1 MKSFGSRSEEGGM
14 SVIRTSG
21 LRKTYRTGFWMRA
34 VEAVK
39 GVDLEVK
46 SGEIFGFI
54 GPNGAGKTT
63 TMKILTGLMLPT
75 AGQAWVHE
83 LPVSDPQSRA
93 RLGFLPEGTF
103 FHDYLTGREFLDF
116 HASLLGLPREL
127 RRERIPGLL
136 ARVGLAGAEDRQ
148 IRRYSKGM
156 RQRAGLA
163 QALIGDPDLVI
174 LDEPMSGLDP
184 LGRKDVRDVIL
195 SLRDE
200 GKTVFFSSHILED
213 AEVICDQVAI
223 ILNGRIAT
231 QGYLD
236 ELLGQEMV
244 GCELVVESISETLFG
259 DLQQRARRAIVQG
272 QRFLFEFGAEDEAEK
287 ALDQVRASGGR
298 IRSFAP
304 KRKSLEDLLLEG
316 MGKGDRR

>member
-1 MKSFGSRSEEGGM
+1 
-14 SVIRTSG
+14 
-21 LRKTYRTGFWMRA
+21 MRA

-39 GVDLEVK
+39 DVDLDVK
-46 SGEIFGFI
+46 RGEIFGFI

-63 TMKILTGLMLPT
+63 TIKILTGLVLPT
-75 AGQAWVHE
+75 SGEAWVND
-83 LPVSDPQSRA
+83 LPALDPRSRA

-116 HASLLGLPREL
+116 HGSLLGIPREV
-127 RRERIPGLL
+127 RRERIPKLL
-136 ARVGLAGAEDRQ
+136 ERVGLAGAADRQ

-223 ILNGRIAT
+223 ILSGRVAK

-236 ELLGQEMV
+236 ELLGQELV
-244 GCELVVESISETLFG
+244 GCELVVEAISEPLYTE
-259 DLQQRARRAIVQG
+259 LQRGARRAIVQG

-287 ALDQVRASGGR
+287 ALDLVRANGGR
-298 IRSFAP
+298 IRSLAP

-316 MGKGDRR
+316 MGQEGRR

>member
-1 MKSFGSRSEEGGM
+1 VSA
-14 SVIRTSG
+14 IRTRA
-21 LRKTYRTGFWMRA
+21 LRKVFRTGFWMRP
-34 VEAVK
+34 VDAVK
-39 GVDLEVK
+39 EVDLEVK
-46 SGEIFGFI
+46 AGEIFGFI

-63 TMKILTGLMLPT
+63 TIKVLTGLVMPT
-75 AGQAWVHE
+75 SGEAWVRD
-83 LPVSDPQSRA
+83 LPVSDPNSRA
-93 RLGFLPEGTF
+93 SLGFLPEGTF

-116 HASLLGLPREL
+116 HGALLGIPKEL
-127 RRERIPGLL
+127 RRERIPKLL
-136 ARVGLAGAEDRQ
+136 ARVGLTGAEDRQ

-163 QALIGDPDLVI
+163 QALIGEPDLVI

-184 LGRKDVRDVIL
+184 LGRKDIRDVIL

-223 ILNGRIAT
+223 ILSGRIVR

-236 ELLGQEMV
+236 ELLGQELV
-244 GCELVVESISETLFG
+244 GSELVVEGISEPLFAE
-259 DLQQRARRAIVQG
+259 LQQAARRAIVQG
-272 QRFLFEFGAEDEAEK
+272 TRFLFDFGDESAAEK
-287 ALDQVRASGGR
+287 ALDRVRASGGR
-298 IRSFAP
+298 IRSFVP

-316 MGKGDRR
+316 LHEEKAR

>member
-1 MKSFGSRSEEGGM
+1 M
-14 SVIRTSG
+14 IRTSA

-34 VEAVK
+34 VEAVR
-39 GVDLEVK
+39 GIDLSVA

-54 GPNGAGKTT
+54 GPNGSGKTT
-63 TMKILTGLMLPT
+63 TIKILTGLMMPT
-75 AGQAWVHE
+75 AGEAWLHG
-83 LPVSDPQSRA
+83 LPVTDPQSRA

-103 FHDYLTGREFLDF
+103 FHDYLSGREFLDF
-116 HASLLGLPREL
+116 HGALLGIPKAV
-127 RRERIPGLL
+127 RRERIPRLL
-136 ARVGLAGAEDRQ
+136 ARVGLSGAEDRQ

-163 QALIGDPDLVI
+163 QALVNDPDLVI

-184 LGRKDVRDVIL
+184 IGRKDVRDLIL

-223 ILNGRIAT
+223 ILNGKIVT

-236 ELLGQEMV
+236 QLLGQEMV
-244 GCELVVESISETLFG
+244 GAELVVEGIGEALHAELASA
-259 DLQQRARRAIVQG
+259 ARRAVVQG
-272 QRFLFEFGAEDEAEK
+272 SRFLFEFGDESAAEK
-287 ALDQVRASGGR
+287 ALDRVRATGGR
-298 IRSFAP
+298 VRSLVP
-304 KRKSLEDLLLEG
+304 KRRSLEDLLMEG
-316 MGKGDRR
+316 LRQEATR

>member
-1 MKSFGSRSEEGGM
+1 M
-14 SVIRTSG
+14 SAIRTRA
-21 LRKTYRTGFWMRA
+21 LRKTFLTGFWMRPVQA
-34 VEAVK
+34 VQ
-39 GVDLEVK
+39 GVDLDVK
-46 SGEIFGFI
+46 EGEIFGFI

-63 TMKILTGLMLPT
+63 TIKMLTGLVLPT
-75 AGQAWVHE
+75 GGEAWIDE
-83 LPVSDPQSRA
+83 IPVSDPNCRA

-103 FHDYLTGREFLDF
+103 FHDYLTGHEFLDF
-116 HASLLGLPREL
+116 HGALLGLPKLL
-127 RRERIPGLL
+127 RRERIPKLL
-136 ARVGLAGAEDRQ
+136 ERVGLAAAGDRQ

-156 RQRAGLA
+156 RQRVGLA
-163 QALIGDPDLVI
+163 QALISDPELVI

-223 ILNGRIAT
+223 ILSGKIVK

-236 ELLGQEMV
+236 ELLGQELV
-244 GCELVVESISETLFG
+244 GSELTVEGISEPLFAE
-259 DLQQRARRAIVQG
+259 LEQQARRAVVQG
-272 QRFLFEFGAEDEAEK
+272 NRFLLEFAGESDGEK
-287 ALDQVRASGGR
+287 ALDRVRQSGGR
-298 IRSFAP
+298 IRSFVP

-316 MGKGDRR
+316 MAQEKGR

>member
-1 MKSFGSRSEEGGM
+1 
-14 SVIRTSG
+14 VTAIRTRA
-21 LRKTYRTGFWMRA
+21 LHKTFRTGFWLRA

-63 TMKILTGLMLPT
+63 TIKMLTGLVVPT
-75 AGQAWVHE
+75 SGEAWLRDV
-83 LPVSDPQSRA
+83 PVDNPESRA
-93 RLGFLPEGTF
+93 KLGFLPEGTF
-103 FHDYLTGREFLDF
+103 FHDYLDAREFLDF
-116 HASLLGLPREL
+116 HGSLAGVPREL
-127 RRERIPGLL
+127 RRERIPKLL
-136 ARVGLAGAEDRQ
+136 ERVGLTQAADRQ

-156 RQRAGLA
+156 RQRVGLA
-163 QALIGDPDLVI
+163 QALIGDPEVVI

-223 ILNGRIAT
+223 ILSGRVVK

-236 ELLGQEMV
+236 ALLGQEVV
-244 GCELVVESISETLFG
+244 GSELVVEGISEALYG
-259 DLQQRARRAIVQG
+259 ELQRSARRAVVQG
-272 QRFLFEFGAEDEAEK
+272 QRFLFEFEGEGDGEK
-287 ALDQVRASGGR
+287 ALDRVRENGGR
-298 IRSFAP
+298 VRSYTP
-304 KRKSLEDLLLEG
+304 KRRSLEDLLLEG
-316 MGKGDRR
+316 LEQEKTR

>member
-1 MKSFGSRSEEGGM
+1 
-14 SVIRTSG
+14 
-21 LRKTYRTGFWMRA
+21 MRA
-34 VEAVK
+34 VEAVR
-39 GVDLEVK
+39 GIDLSVK
-46 SGEIFGFI
+46 AGEIFGFI
-54 GPNGAGKTT
+54 GPNGSGKTT
-63 TMKILTGLMLPT
+63 TIKILTGLMMPT
-75 AGQAWVHE
+75 AGEAWLHG

-116 HASLLGLPREL
+116 HGALLGIPKSV
-127 RRERIPGLL
+127 RRTRIPELL

-163 QALIGDPDLVI
+163 QALINDPDLVI

-184 LGRKDVRDVIL
+184 IGRKDVRDLIL

-223 ILNGRIAT
+223 ILNGKIVT

-244 GCELVVESISETLFG
+244 GAELVVEGIGEALHAELASA
-259 DLQQRARRAIVQG
+259 ARRAVVQG
-272 QRFLFEFGAEDEAEK
+272 SRFLFEFADESAAEK
-287 ALDQVRASGGR
+287 ALDRVRAGGGR
-298 IRSFAP
+298 VRSLVP
-304 KRKSLEDLLLEG
+304 KRRSLEDLLMEG
-316 MGKGDRR
+316 LRQEAKQ

>member
-1 MKSFGSRSEEGGM
+1 LNA
-14 SVIRTSG
+14 IRTHG
-21 LRKTYRTGFWMRA
+21 LRKTFRTGFWMRP

-39 GVDLEVK
+39 EVDLEVK
-46 SGEIFGFI
+46 AGEIFGFI

-63 TMKILTGLMLPT
+63 TIKVLTGLVMPT
-75 AGQAWVHE
+75 SGEAWVNG
-83 LPVSDPQSRA
+83 LPVSDPESRA
-93 RLGFLPEGTF
+93 QLGFLPEGTF
-103 FHDYLTGREFLDF
+103 FHDYLTASEFLDF
-116 HASLLGLPREL
+116 HGSLLGIPRDV
-127 RRERIPGLL
+127 RRERIPKLL
-136 ARVGLAGAEDRQ
+136 ERVGLAHAAERQ

-163 QALIGDPDLVI
+163 QALIGEPQIVI

-184 LGRKDVRDVIL
+184 LGRKDVRDLIL

-213 AEVICDQVAI
+213 AEVICDQVAL
-223 ILNGRIAT
+223 ILSGRIVK

-244 GCELVVESISETLFG
+244 GSELVVEGIDESLFAE
-259 DLQQRARRAIVQG
+259 LQGRARRAVVQG
-272 QRFLFEFGAEDEAEK
+272 HRFLLEFAGESDGEK
-287 ALDQVRASGGR
+287 ALDQVRQSGGR
-298 IRSFAP
+298 IRSYVP

-316 MGKGDRR
+316 LAQEKDR

>member
-1 MKSFGSRSEEGGM
+1 MV
-14 SVIRTSG
+14 SVIRTQG
-21 LRKTYRTGFWMRA
+21 LAKTYRTGFWMRA

-39 GVDLEVK
+39 GVDLEVRE
-46 SGEIFGFI
+46 GEIFGFI

-63 TMKILTGLMLPT
+63 TMKMLTGLIMPT
-75 AGQAWVHE
+75 SGEAWIHD
-83 LPVSDPQSRA
+83 LPVSDPESRQ

-116 HASLLGLPREL
+116 HGALLGLPREL
-127 RRERIPGLL
+127 RRERIPQLL
-136 ARVGLAGAEDRQ
+136 ERVGIPDAADQQ

-163 QALIGDPDLVI
+163 QALIGDPDIVI

-195 SLRDE
+195 SLREE
-200 GKTVFFSSHILED
+200 GKTVFFSSHILQD

-223 ILNGRIAT
+223 ILHGRIVT

-236 ELLGQEMV
+236 ELLGQETDGFEM
-244 GCELVVESISETLFG
+244 VVEGIDGQMFEELEVH
-259 DLQQRARRAIVQG
+259 ARRAVAQG
-272 QRFLFEFGAEDEAEK
+272 PRFLFEFAVEDEAEQ
-287 ALDQVRASGGR
+287 ALDRVRAAKGR
-298 IRSFAP
+298 VRSFLP
-304 KRKSLEDLLLEG
+304 RRRSLEDLLVEG
-316 MGKGDRR
+316 VNQEKKA

>member
-1 MKSFGSRSEEGGM
+1 M
-14 SVIRTSG
+14 STIAIRTRDLG
-21 LRKTYRTGFWMRA
+21 KVFRTGFWMRP
-34 VEAVK
+34 VDAVK

-46 SGEIFGFI
+46 AGEIFGFI

-63 TMKILTGLMLPT
+63 TIKVLTGLVMPT
-75 AGQAWVHE
+75 TGEAWIRDV
-83 LPVSDPQSRA
+83 PVQDPNSRA

-103 FHDYLTGREFLDF
+103 FHDYLSAREFLDF
-116 HASLLGLPREL
+116 HGALLGIPKDV
-127 RRERIPGLL
+127 RRERIPKLL
-136 ARVGLAGAEDRQ
+136 ERVGLSYAADRQ

-163 QALIGDPDLVI
+163 QALIGDPDIVI

-223 ILNGRIAT
+223 ILSGKIVR

-236 ELLGQEMV
+236 QLLGQEMV
-244 GCELVVESISETLFG
+244 GSELVVEGIPEALFAE
-259 DLQQRARRAIVQG
+259 LQREAGRAVVQG
-272 QRFLFEFGAEDEAEK
+272 TRFLFEFSSEGDAEK
-287 ALDQVRASGGR
+287 ALDRVRASGGR
-298 IRSFAP
+298 IRSFVP
-304 KRKSLEDLLLEG
+304 KRKSLEDLLIEG
-316 MGKGDRR
+316 LHEEKAR

>member
-1 MKSFGSRSEEGGM
+1 MEAI
-14 SVIRTSG
+14 IRTRG
-21 LRKTYRTGFWMRA
+21 LCKTFRVGFWMRP
-34 VEAVK
+34 VEAVRN
-39 GVDLEVK
+39 VDLDVK
-46 SGEIFGFI
+46 AGEIFGFI

-63 TMKILTGLMLPT
+63 TIKILTGLVLPS
-75 AGQAWVHE
+75 AGEAWVNGV
-83 LPVSDPQSRA
+83 PAFDPASRA
-93 RLGFLPEGTF
+93 KLGFLPEGTF

-116 HASLLGLPREL
+116 HGALLGIPKDV
-127 RRERIPGLL
+127 RRERIPKLL
-136 ARVGLAGAEDRQ
+136 ERVGLSGAADRQ

-163 QALIGDPDLVI
+163 QSLIGDPDIVI

-223 ILNGRIAT
+223 ILGGRVEK

-236 ELLGQEMV
+236 ELLGQELV
-244 GCELVVESISETLFG
+244 GCELVVESISEALHG
-259 DLQQRARRAIVQG
+259 ELQQRARRGIVQG
-272 QRFLFEFGAEDEAEK
+272 QRFLFEFGGEDEAEK
-287 ALDQVRASGGR
+287 ALDLVRANGGR
-298 IRSFAP
+298 IRSLSP

-316 MGKGDRR
+316 LGKGGSR